1 MSDERFHM
9 ANRLLFRMFKATNL
23 MHVTGTAWTASLKLT
38 TQQWSVLGALAS
50 PGYENGL
57 TVNELAEYLF
67 VSRQNVNGLLDRLEQ
82 AGLTERVQKAS
93 DRRVRLVRLTKGGA
107 KLWSTLTN
115 EIRTYYEAALK
126 GFSNEEI
133 VQFQYLTD
141 RLMAN
146 MLQIRESNV
155 RKANDKT
162 SPEAQP

>member
-9 ANRLLFRMFKATNL
+9 ANRLLFRMFKTTNL

-50 PGYENGL
+50 PGYDDGL

-82 AGLTERVQKAS
+82 AKLTERVQNAS
-93 DRRVRLVRLTKGGA
+93 DRRVRVVRLTKKGKA
-107 KLWSTLTN
+107 IWSNLSN
-115 EIRTYYEAALK
+115 EIGSYYDAALD
-126 GFSNEEI
+126 GFSDEEI

-141 RLMAN
+141 RLMTN
-146 MLQIRESNV
+146 LLQIREEKEN
-155 RKANDKT
+155 RKKGTID
-162 SPEAQP
+162 QV

>member
-9 ANRLLFRMFKATNL
+9 ANRLLFRMFKTTNL

-50 PGYENGL
+50 PGYDDGL

-82 AGLTERVQKAS
+82 AKLTERVQNAS
-93 DRRVRLVRLTKGGA
+93 DRRVRFVRLTKKGKA
-107 KLWSTLTN
+107 IWSNLSN
-115 EIRTYYEAALK
+115 EIGSYYDAALD
-126 GFSNEEI
+126 GFSDEEI

-141 RLMAN
+141 RLMTN
-146 MLQIRESNV
+146 LLQIREEKEN
-155 RKANDKT
+155 RKKGTID
-162 SPEAQP
+162 QV